1 MPLSTN
7 HQKIIQK
14 ILVDSL
20 YQLSKQNKCFSL
32 PVINTNYQ
40 GFKFLLF
47 SFSMQ
52 ILSSSSFSLNVIS
65 TNLSF
70 LRWELKIYGKGS
82 SLFLYFSLMYSF
94 FLILREKDRS
104 SLFWWLLFLI
114 PGLGAE
120 KFHSLDWSGRFNSNP
135 SSVSFSLT
143 RDAGNEVRSSL
154 WVTSAPFVND
164 GMGLSASK
172 VPPGLVLQLLSL
184 VLPGYHAA
192 SLEWSFTS
200 CSMTVQ
206 WNPSP
211 WMFNELKGM
220 PDTVNSFVKHYN
232 LQRISS
238 S

>member
-1 MPLSTN
+1 MPLYSN

-40 GFKFLLF
+40 GIKFLLF

-70 LRWELKIYGKGS
+70 LRSELKIYGKGY

-94 FLILREKDRS
+94 FFFFSLILREDRS

-120 KFHSLDWSGRFNSNP
+120 KFHSLDWSGCFNSNP
-135 SSVSFSLT
+135 SSVSFSLSLSPGT
-143 RDAGNEVRSSL
+143 QGMRSD
-154 WVTSAPFVND
+154 P
-164 GMGLSASK
+164 LSES
-172 VPPGLVLQLLSL
+172 Q
-184 VLPGYHAA
+184 VLP
-192 SLEWSFTS
+192 L
-200 CSMTVQ
+200 
-206 WNPSP
+206 
-211 WMFNELKGM
+211 
-220 PDTVNSFVKHYN
+220 
-232 LQRISS
+232 
-238 S
+238 